1 MANRKRFA
9 TDETLQDVVAQLNR
23 IASANEAVAERQTA
37 DGDGGFI
44 AAAPIEYGIRWTI
57 GASGSAGERVTRQ
70 NGLISLWNISYT
82 RNTSEGITD
91 NPFEKISLFNPTL
104 YEDQAGNQFRR
115 FQRFYFGR
123 QYIGLYEYW
132 WVCSKPVY
140 NFYRLPRAFYRNGS
154 PYWNYVDIGVYEAS
168 NELVDSVNYLASKSG
183 VQPLVSVNR
192 TAFNTRAKA
201 LMTRFSLDSE
211 KEMYHLQTMSELTE
225 ILQPLSVIMLGSKHS
240 QNTDNGYL
248 GVTSFSATERK
259 AAYAE
264 TSVNR
269 VLLVNTVDTV
279 KSCAVGAPCS
289 INGAGEWRTITG
301 VGTVEVDGTMYSY
314 VEFDGEPIDTIVD
327 TTRICNRPRFTGET
341 DPISAL
347 SGTTVNDGKHS
358 FKLFGIE
365 NIFGNTWKHIL
376 DVTMGGDRYAYVC
389 ENLDEWTDVNPVGD
403 ARFTKCGYQVCEYNG
418 YASEII
424 PDTLHNDVALTVKA
438 KGGSTTHYADYYYW
452 VNASLEGKPRTV
464 LYGGSLG
471 SGAGAGLFYWYL
483 GNGLGY
489 AGWSSGG
496 RLSHKSL

>member
-9 TDETLQDVVAQLNR
+9 TDETLQDVVVQLNR
-23 IASANEAVAERQTA
+23 IASANEAMAAGQSGEEN
-37 DGDGGFI
+37 GFLS
-44 AAAPIEYGIRWTI
+44 AAPVEYGIRWTM
-57 GASGSAGERVTRQ
+57 GASASSGERVTRQ
-70 NGLISLWNISYT
+70 NGLISLWDISYT
-82 RNTSEGITD
+82 QNTSEGITD

-123 QYIGLYEYW
+123 QYIGVYEYW

-140 NFYRLPRAFYRNGS
+140 DFYHLPRAFYRNGS

-168 NELVDSVNYLASKSG
+168 NELVDNVNYLASKSG

-192 TAFNTRAKA
+192 TAYNTRAKA

-225 ILQPLSVIMLGSKHS
+225 ILQPLSVIMLGTKHA
-240 QNTDNGYL
+240 QNTDSGYL
-248 GVTSFSATERK
+248 GVTSTDLTARTAAASADLKNVIYLDSSIDVEAKFPVGFPVSIGGAATWRTVVSATN
-259 AAYAE
+259 AADSGY
-264 TSVNR
+264 
-269 VLLVNTVDTV
+269 
-279 KSCAVGAPCS
+279 S
-289 INGAGEWRTITG
+289 I
-301 VGTVEVDGTMYSY
+301 
-314 VEFDGEPIDTIVD
+314 VEFDGEPIETVAGTTTIQL
-327 TTRICNRPRFTGET
+327 RPRFTGET
-341 DPISAL
+341 DSISAL

-403 ARFTKCGYQVCEYNG
+403 ARFTKCGYQVCEHNG

-452 VNASLEGKPRTV
+452 VSASLEGKPRTV
-464 LYGGSLG
+464 LYGGSLDY
-471 SGAGAGLFYWYL
+471 GAYAGLFYWAL
-483 GNGLGY
+483 HNGLGIAY
-489 AGWSSGG
+489 WYYGG

>member
-9 TDETLQDVVAQLNR
+9 TDETLQDVVAQLKR
-23 IASANEAVAERQTA
+23 IASANEAMAQKQNA

-44 AAAPIEYGIRWTI
+44 SAAPIEYGIRWTI

-70 NGLISLWNISYT
+70 NGLISLWDIAYT
-82 RNTSEGITD
+82 RNTSEGIAD

-140 NFYRLPRAFYRNGS
+140 DFYRLPRAFYRNGS

-168 NELVDSVNYLASKSG
+168 NELVDGVNYLASKSG
-183 VQPLVSVNR
+183 VQPLVSVSR

-211 KEMYHLQTMSELTE
+211 KETYHLQTMSELTE

-248 GVTSFSATERK
+248 GVTSMDLTSRTATISVPSECLIYLDASIDVESKFPVGFPVSIGGSAT
-259 AAYAE
+259 
-264 TSVNR
+264 
-269 VLLVNTVDTV
+269 
-279 KSCAVGAPCS
+279 
-289 INGAGEWRTITG
+289 WRTVVRTQNDTG
-301 VGTVEVDGTMYSY
+301 DLGYSV
-314 VEFDGEPIDTIVD
+314 VEFDGEPIETVAGTTTIQL
-327 TTRICNRPRFTGET
+327 RPRFTGET
-341 DPISAL
+341 DSISAL
-347 SGTTVNDGKHS
+347 SGATVNDGKHS

-389 ENLDEWTDVNPVGD
+389 ENLDEWADINPVGD

-438 KGGSTTHYADYYYW
+438 KGSSTTHYADYYYW
-452 VNASLEGKPRTV
+452 VNASMEGKPRTV
-464 LYGGSLG
+464 LYGGALAN
-471 SGAGAGLFYWYL
+471 GAVAGLFAWAL
-483 GNGLGY
+483 SVGLGVADWCY
-489 AGWSSGG
+489 GG
-496 RLSHKSL
+496 RLSHKAL

>member
-23 IASANEAVAERQTA
+23 IASANEAMAQKQIVDE
-37 DGDGGFI
+37 DGGFI
-44 AAAPIEYGIRWTI
+44 SAAPIEYGIRWVM
-57 GASGSAGERVTRQ
+57 GASASAGELVTRQ
-70 NGLISLWNISYT
+70 NGLISPWDISYT

-123 QYIGLYEYW
+123 QYIGVYEYW

-140 NFYRLPRAFYRNGS
+140 DFYHLPRAFYRNGS
-154 PYWNYVDIGVYEAS
+154 PYWNYADFGVYEAS
-168 NELVDSVNYLASKSG
+168 NELVDGVNYLASKSG
-183 VQPLVSVNR
+183 VQPLVSVSR
-192 TAFNTRAKA
+192 TTFNTRAKA

-240 QNTDNGYL
+240 QNADNGYL
-248 GVTSFSATERK
+248 GVTSMDLTSRT
-259 AAYAE
+259 AAYTVA
-264 TSVNR
+264 
-269 VLLVNTVDTV
+269 NTNTIMLDSTIDTV
-279 KSCAVGAPCS
+279 TKYPIGFPVSVAGAS
-289 INGAGEWRTITG
+289 TWRLVTETG
-301 VGTVEVDGTMYSY
+301 TTELEGTMYSY
-314 VEFDGEPIDTIVD
+314 VSFDGDPVDVTSGTTTIQL
-327 TTRICNRPRFTGET
+327 RPRFTGET
-341 DPISAL
+341 DSIAAL
-347 SGTTVNDGKHS
+347 SGTTENDGKHS

-376 DVTMGGDRYAYVC
+376 DVTIGGDRYAYVC

-438 KGGSTTHYADYYYW
+438 KGSSTTHYADYYYW

-464 LYGGSLG
+464 LYGGDLG
-471 SGAGAGLFYWYL
+471 NGAGAGLFRWNL
-483 GNGLGY
+483 IHGLGA
-489 AGWSSGG
+489 AGWYYGG
-496 RLSHKSL
+496 RLSHKAL